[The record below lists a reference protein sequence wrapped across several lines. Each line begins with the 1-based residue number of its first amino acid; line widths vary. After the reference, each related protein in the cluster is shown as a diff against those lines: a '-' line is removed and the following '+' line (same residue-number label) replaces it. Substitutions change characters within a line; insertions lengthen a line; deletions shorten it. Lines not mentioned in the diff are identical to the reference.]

1 MMIFAMFR
9 VLNSGRSEKIEFE
22 EQDLKESLFPVA
34 DSKEIENP
42 ENPWARITVRGE
54 NKNKTRDLSRVI
66 MILIDKRV
74 KRSPREL
81 RINIVSFFLQNIQV
95 TLLI

>member
-34 DSKEIENP
+34 DLKEIENP
-42 ENPWARITVRGE
+42 DWESLGQNNGQRGKQE
-54 NKNKTRDLSRVI
+54 QNKRPK
-66 MILIDKRV
+66 
-74 KRSPREL
+74 
-81 RINIVSFFLQNIQV
+81 
-95 TLLI
+95 